1 MDKLHSDK
9 ISSETGKLAAE
20 SSMTNLNRFV
30 AELKDQNNALEKKFH
45 QLEKENIELVH
56 KDSNS
61 KAEYA
66 VLLKSMQELG
76 EKNVAL
82 QKKVIGSDED
92 ASSIQYS

>member
-45 QLEKENIELVH
+45 
-56 KDSNS
+56 
-61 KAEYA
+61 
-66 VLLKSMQELG
+66 
-76 EKNVAL
+76 
-82 QKKVIGSDED
+82 
-92 ASSIQYS
+92 